1 MCWACSEG
9 KLDVL
14 KLLLPYMDNTDPA
27 NYLCCVAAKL
37 CIEENQKD
45 QSLLMQL
52 RQIVEYI
59 SNFGDRRRV
68 LKKVGN
74 LVEQHPAGCSLILN
88 MMGEGID
95 DQLMC
100 SRMGM
105 MSFPI
110 SWILHDDYT
119 TIDISH
125 NQLKVVPA
133 KLFHLTKLKRLDVSH
148 NLLQAIPSP
157 LNWDCPSLQDLS
169 LAANDLRNEQWKVL
183 VSSKI
188 FTPFGTTTTIA
199 RDSVNVSTVSAPV
212 LMRVDISG
220 NVRLSLFPEWLCLLP
235 SLTILD
241 IRGIPLLHTLP
252 PQLSLARNLCVIK
265 LDPEYITSPSPSEV
279 ALGTSAI
286 ITYLRCRHRGSLPF
300 RQIRVVILGEPATG
314 KYTLYSSFVGPN
326 SSSSPKAHMNIG
338 RFDYPQRRFFS
349 NDRPRVTFQ
358 VVCFTGA
365 ESSRHFL
372 SQCFYTY
379 RSIFLV
385 LWKVTDGE
393 EGLLRLK
400 QQLYNIQARVPG
412 SPVIL
417 VGTHADQNTTV
428 TATTVGLWEGKL
440 FGCDSNQETTASMKN
455 TLPPITDSIL
465 MNCISKKDIEQLQLV
480 LYKQA
485 LEMKNP
491 WTKKSFI
498 DELVP
503 RSYVELQSL
512 IQSEVK
518 TIYTLNEGVPVKR
531 RGHFINFVKAH
542 TFRSSTELEDDDTE
556 LDAACRFLHNA
567 GIIVHY
573 NIYELNDVY
582 FLDPQWLYNTLC
594 GFIDRSNTRGSILNV
609 ADVTS
614 QLKEIGAASL
624 QHYLFKIMELFNIS
638 VCLDMDRERFL
649 VPSLLNNKRPNNYPS
664 YDLLASNV
672 NCKHFY
678 FGYLPDG
685 FCAKLVAQ
693 VLLHMK
699 QVLAQLMACCK
710 DIPMKPTIVVDGD
723 GESHE
728 DEVTGVD
735 KDCTDYVIDFQT
747 GYVIKDDSVGD
758 DQITGSEQTELK
770 RKLMTLGTLPKSPA
784 RDSKIF
790 TLTRP
795 MVKLNRHSSSYDDLL
810 LSWVYWQEGMYICF
824 SDHTQLWLEPTT
836 EGVAVVVS
844 GDALPRVKVLSYISN
859 CVDMMCEEHYL
870 GLAVT
875 VENPCPSCIRRCVG
889 KDDSFKNEDDK
900 YVVLTKDGIDTTN
913 GACAC
918 NTLQADHNSTSDS
931 LDVASSP
938 DALKS
943 SHDAIN
949 LMHGIP
955 NGSPCI
961 DKGIYLNNSSDI
973 SNLLLVSTSRP
984 ESFRNSTDLST
995 ADNSSIV
1002 SGSPS
1007 NASAS
1012 QVGSARKNLFA
1023 VPPADCTDDTAYLY
1037 PYLADPPVEPMPT
1050 LDHVRSYVKM
1060 FTNTECITGASAKD
1074 HMIPCELCDRQ
1085 VKLRS
1090 VDPSVLL
1097 EDFTDNLLVDPTL
1110 LQCDTSS
1117 EELGTGSY
1125 AKVTTANHCIIIQ
1138 SCFVIMFMLY
1148 VNTVMTKNCV

>member
-37 CIEENQKD
+37 CVEENQKD

-74 LVEQHPAGCSLILN
+74 LVEQHPVGCSLILN

-95 DQLMC
+95 DQLTC

-105 MSFPI
+105 TSFPI

-188 FTPFGTTTTIA
+188 FTPFGSTTTIP

-220 NVRLSLFPEWLCLLP
+220 NVKLSVFPEWLCLLP

-286 ITYLRCRHRGSLPF
+286 MTYLRCRHRGSLPF

-326 SSSSPKAHMNIG
+326 SSSSPKARMNIG

-358 VVCFTGA
+358 VVCFTGV

-385 LWKVTDGE
+385 LWKITDGE

-400 QQLYNIQARVPG
+400 QQLHNIQARVPG

-440 FGCDSNQETTASMKN
+440 FGCDSHQATTVPVKN
-455 TLPPITDSIL
+455 MLPHIADSIL
-465 MNCISKKDIEQLQLV
+465 MNCMSKKDIEQLQLV

-485 LEMKNP
+485 MEMKNP
-491 WTKKSFI
+491 WTKKPFVE
-498 DELVP
+498 ELVP

-518 TIYTLNEGVPVKR
+518 TIYTLKEGVPVKR

-542 TFRSSTELEDDDTE
+542 TFHSSTELEDDDTE
-556 LDAACRFLHNA
+556 LDSACRFLHDA

-573 NIYELNDVY
+573 NVYELNDIY
-582 FLDPQWLYNTLC
+582 FLDPQWLYNTLYR
-594 GFIDRSNTRGSILNV
+594 FIDPSNTSGSILNV
-609 ADVTS
+609 ADITS
-614 QLKEIGAASL
+614 FLKEVGGAGL
-624 QHYLFKIMELFNIS
+624 QHYLFKIMELFNIA

-649 VPSLLNNKRPNNYPS
+649 VPSLLKNKRPNNYPS
-664 YDLLASNV
+664 YNLLASNM

-685 FCAKLVAQ
+685 FCAKLVAH

-699 QVLAQLMACCK
+699 QVLAQLMACCR
-710 DIPMKPTIVVDGD
+710 DIPVKPTIVVNDD

-728 DEVTGVD
+728 DEVVEVD
-735 KDCTDYVIDFQT
+735 KDCTEYVIDFQT

-758 DQITGSEQTELK
+758 DQVTGSEQTELK

-795 MVKLNRHSSSYDDLL
+795 MVKINRHSSSYDDLL

-836 EGVAVVVS
+836 EGVVVVVS

-859 CVDMMCEEHYL
+859 CVDMLCEEHYL
-870 GLAVT
+870 GLVVT

-889 KDDSFKNEDDK
+889 KDDSFNNEDEK
-900 YVVLTKDGIDTTN
+900 YVVLTKGGIDTTN
-913 GACAC
+913 GACAY
-918 NTLQADHNSTSDS
+918 NTLQAGNNSASYK
-931 LDVASSP
+931 LDMESSP
-938 DALKS
+938 DALKG

-949 LMHGIP
+949 LVHDIP
-955 NGSPCI
+955 NASLGVGNGLQ
-961 DKGIYLNNSSDI
+961 GILTESSDI
-973 SNLLLVSTSRP
+973 SNLLLVSQPGSV
-984 ESFRNSTDLST
+984 RNSTDMST
-995 ADNSSIV
+995 TDNSPIV
-1002 SGSPS
+1002 SRSPS
-1007 NASAS
+1007 NASAL
-1012 QVGSARKNLFA
+1012 QAGSARKNLFA
-1023 VPPADCTDDTAYLY
+1023 VPAAECTDDTAYLF
-1037 PYLADPPVEPMPT
+1037 PSLADSLVEPMPT
-1050 LDHVRSYVKM
+1050 LDHVRSHVKM
-1060 FTNTECITGASAKD
+1060 FTNTECIAGASTKD
-1074 HMIPCELCDRQ
+1074 HMIPCESCDRQ

-1097 EDFTDNLLVDPTL
+1097 EDFRDNLLVDPHL
-1110 LQCDTSS
+1110 LQCDMNS

-1125 AKVTTANHCIIIQ
+1125 AKVTN
-1138 SCFVIMFMLY
+1138 
-1148 VNTVMTKNCV
+1148 